1 MEKTSL
7 LVMLFISFPEAMFVV
22 LLGLL
27 VLGFKPTL
35 KQILLFGF
43 FEAIVSYFI
52 LNLSLPFGIHSLLQ
66 FISFSLIIYLV
77 MFIPYKLSLLATLI
91 SFSIYA
97 SLEALYTPLFFNLT
111 GFSYTAYFNNFWIRL
126 VFFLPKGIFLTL
138 IILLVTR
145 FDMKLAKFR
154 ELIFK
159 INNLG
164 DKNQPFQINKS
175 FHLII
180 LFLTQYFLIVLF
192 YLVNIDWI
200 NEGAISKNTASVPVP
215 VMLIIA
221 VLPVVAIVLIKRVVA
236 LINSEVETRTQLE
249 ALRHVEELLNTIRS
263 QRHNFSH
270 ELQVAYGLLEVE
282 AFQEAKNYIKSSM
295 AEIAAA
301 SELVKTD
308 NLGITALLQTK
319 TGLAEARKIKLSI
332 EVKTSLKEL
341 PLETREANIILGN
354 LIDNAIEAVNELP
367 PEQRYVEVILSQEMG
382 NYVFEVK
389 NCGTIEPELVG
400 KIFEP
405 GFSTKK
411 EGRGMGLYSIER
423 LVNKYNG
430 KIDVAS
436 STEVTGFKVF
446 IPHKR

>member
-1 MEKTSL
+1 MEKMSL
-7 LVMLFISFPEAMFVV
+7 LVMLFISFPEAMLVG

-27 VLGFKPTL
+27 ILGFKPKL
-35 KQILLFGF
+35 KQILLIGL
-43 FEAIVSYFI
+43 FEAVISYFI
-52 LNLSLPFGIHSLLQ
+52 LSLPLPFGIHSVLQ
-66 FISFSLIIYLV
+66 FISLSLVIYFV
-77 MFIPYKLSLLATLI
+77 MFIPYKISLLATLI
-91 SFSIYA
+91 ALSIYA
-97 SLEALYTPLFFNLT
+97 SLESLYVPIFINLT
-111 GFSYTAYFNNFWIRL
+111 GLSYTSFIDDFWSRL
-126 VFFLPKGIFLTL
+126 VFFTPEVVILVLVN
-138 IILLVTR
+138 LLVLR
-145 FDMKLAKFR
+145 FNNKLAKFR
-154 ELIFK
+154 DLIFK
-159 INNLG
+159 INNLE
-164 DKNQPFQINKS
+164 KNPFQINKS

-180 LFLTQYFLIVLF
+180 LFLAQYFLIVLF

-200 NEGAISKNTASVPVP
+200 NEGSMSKHPASVPVP
-215 VMLIIA
+215 VMLIVT
-221 VLPVVAIVLIKRVVA
+221 VLPVIAIVLIKRVVA
-236 LINSEVETRTQLE
+236 LINSEAETRTQLE
-249 ALRHVEELLNTIRS
+249 ALKHVEELLHTIRA

-332 EVKTSLKEL
+332 EVRTSLKEL

-354 LIDNAIEAVNELP
+354 LIDNAFEAVNQMP
-367 PEQRYVEVILSQEMG
+367 PKLRNVEVVLSQDIG
-382 NYVFEVK
+382 NYVFEIRNHGV
-389 NCGTIEPELVG
+389 IEPELVN

-411 EGRGMGLYSIER
+411 EGRGMGLYSVDR
-423 LVNKYNG
+423 LVRKYNG
-430 KIDVAS
+430 RIDVNS
-436 STEVTGFKVF
+436 SAGCTCFNIF